1 MRGFFIPGQDR
12 ESLAC
17 EPITW
22 ILSLVLQ
29 LVLRHRRLVLR
40 HRQLE
45 LSLLRQLQRVLH
57 RPLALQ
63 QVLRLQWQV
72 RQRVQ
77 HLLLFYRK
85 RPMLLRR

>member
-1 MRGFFIPGQDR
+1 MLQ
-12 ESLAC
+12 
-17 EPITW
+17 
-22 ILSLVLQ
+22 LVLRHRR

-77 HLLLFYRK
+77 QLLLFYRK

>member
-1 MRGFFIPGQDR
+1 M
-12 ESLAC
+12 
-17 EPITW
+17 
-22 ILSLVLQ
+22 LQ

-40 HRQLE
+40 HRQLA

-63 QVLRLQWQV
+63 LVLRLQWQV

-77 HLLLFYRK
+77 QLLLFYRK
-85 RPMLLRR
+85 RPKLLRR

>member
-29 LVLRHRRLVLR
+29 QALRHRRLVLR
-40 HRQLE
+40 HRQLV
-45 LSLLRQLQRVLH
+45 LSLLRQLQQVRH
-57 RPLALQ
+57 RPLGLQ
-63 QVLRLQWQV
+63 LVLRLQWQV
-72 RQRVQ
+72 RQREQ
-77 HLLLFYRK
+77 QLLLFFRK
-85 RPMLLRR
+85 RPKLLRR